1 MTNSQPNPLEL
12 AKQGDTKS
20 ITFLINRSLKSQ
32 GITAKTIIQDS
43 CLIVMLEAQQIPE
56 HNLALLIYK
65 GVLNLGIKSIQTL
78 KVYGRQIGKEN
89 PAWKQDFNLVEAV
102 KVVSNTE
109 NNQISNS
116 IDKVEKDNLE
126 SSKII
131 SPIHTN
137 HNPPINSAEQKEKIK
152 DVPDKILLQCQ
163 GENGS
168 IIISEYRVVIKR
180 KTGFLSLYKK
190 QEISIEY
197 KDILDFQYER
207 SHLLKLGF
215 IYFQTGSYPNEINLM
230 IASSHENAVTFLHEK
245 VKDFDHA
252 KEILTQKINP
262 QKYDNVFEGRSGT
275 LVITDTGIIIKRN
288 GGLFSGYP
296 SGQKNIPYSS
306 ITAIQFKRADITV
319 GFIQFTLQGGIEA
332 KAGVFEAV
340 TDENTI
346 TFGTEERTQE
356 FEKAKQIIEKKMI
369 ESKSPQSAV
378 NTSNDLEQLE
388 KLASLK
394 DKGIISQ
401 EEFEAKKKQ
410 ILGL

>member
-137 HNPPINSAEQKEKIK
+137 DNPPINSAEQKEKIK

-346 TFGTEERTQE
+346 TFGTEARTQE

-378 NTSNDLEQLE
+378 NTNNDLEQLE